1 MSVMLRMY
9 IVSALGLAALAM
21 PGPAAA
27 ATSCSASMSNV
38 SFGAVDPF
46 GANVDVTATITY
58 SCTTNGLLGIGLL
71 GARVRMC
78 FSIGS
83 GAQGDGTI
91 NPRRMTGGVAPMTFQ
106 LYKDAA
112 RTQAWGTLSDG
123 FGAVQVDLEYSSL
136 LGSSSGGGS
145 LTVYGRVPT
154 GQNTLSPA
162 GYSNLFSGIHTEW
175 RFRGNEGVLNLT
187 SFPAS
192 CSSGGSQ
199 SGTGTFPFTASASVA
214 SQCRPTFSVDDIDFG
229 THGLLTS
236 VIDNMAAVS
245 PQCTSTTPY
254 QIGLGNGLYAVGN
267 TRRMRSP
274 AGNYISYEL
283 YRDNGRTQRWGNT
296 VNTDTLGLTGSGSPQ
311 ATSMY
316 GRVPVQTSV
325 PAGNYADTVTVTIT
339 Y

>member
-1 MSVMLRMY
+1 MNMILRTFVV
-9 IVSALGLAALAM
+9 ILLALVALVI
-21 PGPAAA
+21 PGRSDAS
-27 ATSCSASMSNV
+27 TNCSASMSNV

-46 GANVDVTATITY
+46 GGTVDVTATITY
-58 SCTTNGLLGIGLL
+58 NCTTDGLLGIGLL

-91 NPRRMTGGVAPMTFQ
+91 NPRRMTGGVAPMSFQ

-112 RTQAWGTLSDG
+112 RTQVWGTLSDG
-123 FGAVQVDLEYSSL
+123 FGAVQVDLEYSAL
-136 LGSSSGGGS
+136 LGSGSGGGS
-145 LTVYGRVPT
+145 VTVYGRVPT

-162 GYSNLFSGIHTEW
+162 SYSNLFSGIHTEW
-175 RFRGNEGVLNLT
+175 RFRANEGLLSLAVY
-187 SFPAS
+187 PAS

-199 SGTGTFPFTASASVA
+199 SGSGTFPFTASASVS
-214 SQCRPTFSVDDIDFG
+214 SQCSPTFSVDDIDFG
-229 THGLLTS
+229 THGLLTA
-236 VIDNMAAVS
+236 VVDNMAAVS
-245 PQCTSTTPY
+245 PQCTNTTPY
-254 QIGLGNGLYAVGN
+254 QVGLGNGLYAVGN

-274 AGNYISYEL
+274 AGNYVTYEL

-311 ATSMY
+311 STSMY
-316 GRVPVQTSV
+316 GRVPVQASV